1 MSNKSV
7 PSELLLTKKWDW
19 AVSEFGYKI
28 VVGTVVAGVAA
39 AVLARGPKMRTA
51 ITTFGS
57 GFGAGWAYKIVDDE
71 FTNIAAKK

>member
-28 VVGTVVAGVAA
+28 AVGTVVAGVAA
-39 AVLARGPKMRTA
+39 AVLSRGPKMRIA

-57 GFGAGWAYKIVDDE
+57 GFGAGWAYKTVDDE
-71 FTNIAAKK
+71 FSNIASRK